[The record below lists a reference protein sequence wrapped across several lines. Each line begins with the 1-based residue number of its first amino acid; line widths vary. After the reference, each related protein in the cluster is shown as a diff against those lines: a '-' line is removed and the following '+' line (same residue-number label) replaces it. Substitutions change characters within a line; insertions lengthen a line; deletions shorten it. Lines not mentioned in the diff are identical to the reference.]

1 MLHEKS
7 AVRIEIQGV
16 VQGVGF
22 RPFVFQLAKQYG
34 FRGEVLNTPQGVTL
48 TLEGDPEKI
57 DPCCR
62 EIRENCPPLATV
74 TSIDARPVEARGYED
89 FRIVTSSAVDASRS
103 ALIPPDVCVCR
114 DCLDEMNDPANR
126 RFGYP
131 FINCTNCGP
140 RYTII
145 QDVPYDRA
153 KTSMSVFPMC
163 PECRK
168 EYDDPED
175 RRFHAQP
182 NACERCGPG
191 VVLVDN
197 RGVSLDGEEPI
208 QAAGRLLKQGAIVGV
223 KGLGGFHLA
232 ANAFDP
238 AAVEALRTRKKRPD
252 KPFALMAGD
261 IELIRPH
268 VKISEPEEALLT
280 SLHRPIVLLEKHE
293 APDTD
298 RVPLAR
304 AVSFNNRRLGVMLP
318 YTPLHH
324 LLLENGPGILVMTSG
339 NRSGEPLS
347 IDNDDA
353 LDAFADIA
361 DYFLLHNRDIYF
373 RADDSIVQYQD
384 GTRFLRRS
392 RGYAPLPVM
401 LKKKFPPMLACG
413 GGLKSTVCL
422 VKENRAFLSQHIGD
436 LDNQKT
442 FGFYKKSVEH
452 LENILD
458 IEPGIVAHD
467 LHPGYMSTGF
477 AGDQQGV
484 ETVAVQHHH
493 AHAVSCMAENGLE
506 EEVIAIT
513 LDGTGLGTDNTI
525 WGGEILTCTEEGFER
540 QAHLTQVP
548 MPGSDAAVKEPWRMG
563 ISWLYHAMGADFL
576 DLDIPFVR
584 GIDPSKIEFLIR
596 MMDKGLNSP
605 MTSSCG
611 RLFDAVA
618 AITGIRNRVSY
629 EGQAAMELEAVS
641 GPMPEK
647 GYGVDM
653 ATNESGMVTMD
664 FSPCLQR
671 VVADLGDG
679 EPISAVGGRFHR
691 TVVQSFVEAASRV
704 RERTRI
710 SKAVLSGGVF
720 NNRTILG
727 GISLGLEQREF
738 TVYTHTRVPCGDGGI
753 SLGQA
758 VIAGAMKRSR
768 K

>member
-1 MLHEKS
+1 MDDVTS
-7 AVRIEIQGV
+7 AARIEICGV

-22 RPFVFQLAKQYG
+22 RPFVYQLAKRYG
-34 FRGEVLNTPQGVTL
+34 FNGEVLNTPQGVTL
-48 TLEGDPEKI
+48 IIEGDPGKI

-62 EIRENCPPLATV
+62 EIRENCPPLASVMSLTV
-74 TSIDARPVEARGYED
+74 RKIEVTGYDA
-89 FRIVTSSAVDASRS
+89 FRIVTSSSVDASRS
-103 ALIPPDVCVCR
+103 ALIPPDVCVCQ
-114 DCLDEMNDPANR
+114 DCLDEMNDPGDR

-163 PECRK
+163 PECQK

-182 NACERCGPG
+182 NACERCGPR

-197 RGVSLDGEEPI
+197 QGVALDVGDPI
-208 QAAGRLLKQGAIVGV
+208 QAAGRLLEQGAIVGV

-238 AAVEALRTRKKRPD
+238 AAVELLRTRKNRPH
-252 KPFALMAGD
+252 KPFALMARD
-261 IELIRPH
+261 IETINPH
-268 VKISEPEEALLT
+268 VKIAEPEQALLT
-280 SLHRPIVLLEKHE
+280 SFHRPIVLLEKYE
-293 APDTD
+293 STDPDF
-298 RVPLAR
+298 VSLPR
-304 AVSFNNRRLGVMLP
+304 AISFNNRRLGVMLP

-324 LLLENGPGILVMTSG
+324 LLLDSGPGILVMTSG

-353 LDAFADIA
+353 LDAFANIA
-361 DYFLLHNRDIYF
+361 DYFILHNRDIYF
-373 RADDSIVQYQD
+373 RADDSIVQYQE

-401 LKKKFPPMLACG
+401 LKKTFPPMLACG

-442 FGFYKKSVEH
+442 FEFYKKSVDH
-452 LENILD
+452 LKTILD
-458 IEPGIVAHD
+458 IAPGIVAHD
-467 LHPGYMSTGF
+467 LHPGYMSTFF
-477 AGDQQGV
+477 AGEQQGV
-484 ETVAVQHHH
+484 ETVGVQHHH

-513 LDGTGLGTDNTI
+513 LDGTGLGTDGTI
-525 WGGEILTCTEEGFER
+525 WGGEILTCTEDRFER
-540 QAHLTQVP
+540 QAHLVQVP
-548 MPGSDAAVKEPWRMG
+548 MPGADFAVTEPWRMG
-563 ISWLYHAMGADFL
+563 ISWLYHAMGAGVA

-584 GIDPSKIEFLIR
+584 GIDPSKLEFLIQ
-596 MMDKGLNSP
+596 MMDKGINSP

-611 RLFDAVA
+611 RLFDAMA
-618 AITGIRNRVSY
+618 AIVGIRNRVSY

-641 GPMPEK
+641 GPLPEK
-647 GYGVDM
+647 GYGVDL
-653 ATNESGMVTMD
+653 TTLGSGMLTID
-664 FSPCLQR
+664 FSPCLHR
-671 VVADLGDG
+671 VVADLMDG
-679 EPISAVGGRFHR
+679 APISTIGGRFHR
-691 TVVQSFVEAASRV
+691 AVVQSFVEAATQV
-704 RERTRI
+704 MARTRI

-720 NNRTILG
+720 NNRTILS
-727 GISLGLEQREF
+727 GISHGLEQRGF
-738 TVYTHTRVPCGDGGI
+738 TVYTHTQVPCGDGGI

-758 VIAGAMKRSR
+758 VIAGAMKLQER
-768 K
+768 

>member
-1 MLHEKS
+1 MHQVKS
-7 AVRIEIQGV
+7 AVRIEICGV

-22 RPFVFQLAKQYG
+22 RPFVFQLAKRYG
-34 FRGEVLNTPQGVTL
+34 FMGEVLNTPQGVTL
-48 TLEGDPEKI
+48 ILEGDPEKI
-57 DPCCR
+57 DLCCR

-74 TSIDARPVEARGYED
+74 SSIQAQKIEVTGYDA
-89 FRIVTSSAVDASRS
+89 FRIVTSTAVDATRS
-103 ALIPPDVCVCR
+103 ALIPPDVCVCQ
-114 DCLDEMNDPANR
+114 DCLDEMNDPGNR

-163 PECRK
+163 PGCQK
-168 EYDDPED
+168 EYDDPEN

-182 NACERCGPG
+182 NACERCGPR

-197 RGVSLDGEEPI
+197 QGVSLDAGDPI
-208 QAAGRLLKQGAIVGV
+208 QAAGRLLNQGAIVGV

-238 AAVEALRTRKKRPD
+238 TAVETLRTRKNRPH
-252 KPFALMAGD
+252 KPFALMARD
-261 IELIRPH
+261 LESIKPY
-268 VKISEPEEALLT
+268 VKISGPEQELLT

-293 APDTD
+293 APGCDL
-298 RVPLAR
+298 VPLPR
-304 AVSFNNRRLGVMLP
+304 ALSFNNPRLGVMLP

-324 LLLENGPGILVMTSG
+324 LLLDTGPGILVMTSG

-361 DYFLLHNRDIYF
+361 DYFVLHNRDIYF
-373 RADDSIVQYQD
+373 RADDSIVQHQE

-392 RGYAPLPVM
+392 RGYAPLPVT
-401 LKKKFPPMLACG
+401 LKKKFPPILACG

-442 FGFYKKSVEH
+442 FTFYKKSVKH
-452 LENILD
+452 LKTILD
-458 IEPGIVAHD
+458 IAPGIVAHD
-467 LHPGYMSTGF
+467 LHPGYMSTAF
-477 AGDQQGV
+477 AGDQKGV
-484 ETVAVQHHH
+484 ETVGVQHHH

-513 LDGTGLGTDNTI
+513 LDGTGLGSDGTI
-525 WGGEILTCTEEGFER
+525 WGGEILTCTEARFER
-540 QAHLTQVP
+540 QAHLVQVP
-548 MPGSDAAVKEPWRMG
+548 MPGSDSAVKEPWRMG
-563 ISWLYHAMGADFL
+563 ISWLYHAMGADVV

-584 GIDPSKIEFLIR
+584 GIDPSKIAFLTQ

-611 RLFDAVA
+611 RLFDAMA
-618 AITGIRNRVSY
+618 AIVGIRSRVSY

-641 GPMPEK
+641 GTLPEK
-647 GYGVDM
+647 GYGVEM
-653 ATNESGMVTMD
+653 ATQESGMITMD
-664 FSPCLQR
+664 FSPCIRR
-671 VVADLGDG
+671 VVADLGRG
-679 EPISAVGGRFHR
+679 ETLSTMGGRFHR
-691 TVVQSFVEAASRV
+691 AVVQSFVEAATLV
-704 RERTRI
+704 KARTRI

-720 NNRTILG
+720 NNRIILN
-727 GISLGLEQREF
+727 GISVGLEQRGF
-738 TVYTHTRVPCGDGGI
+738 TVYTHTQVPCGDGGI

-758 VIAGAMKRSR
+758 VIAGAMK
-768 K
+768 